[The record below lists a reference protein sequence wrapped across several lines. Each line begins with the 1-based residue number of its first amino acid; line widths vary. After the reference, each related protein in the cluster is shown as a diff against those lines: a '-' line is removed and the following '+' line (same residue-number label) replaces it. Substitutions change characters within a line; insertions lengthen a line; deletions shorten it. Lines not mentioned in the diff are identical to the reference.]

1 MQGQKATMRHGARK
15 NKDKT
20 FKAYRNFFWKQP
32 TVKRCLLNLKILKF
46 C

>member
-15 NKDKT
+15 KRIKHLKHT
-20 FKAYRNFFWKQP
+20 GIFFRN
-32 TVKRCLLNLKILKF
+32 NLQLKGV